1 MKRKITI
8 IVPTIRKNS
17 INRFL
22 KEWRREFFENKKFDV
37 QLIVI
42 EDNPK
47 KTFKLK
53 QKKLI
58 HYSWENIEKD
68 LGKNSWIIPRRTDCI
83 RSYGYWKAWQQ
94 KPDMIVTL
102 DDDCYPL
109 KNYFSGERKQK
120 GFLEAHWKKLYGGM
134 TIEEE
139 SWISTIKDLR
149 PRGLPYQKRTK
160 ERTYKNIILNHGLW
174 YNVPDLDGKT
184 QLSTKKVSGLSNY
197 AINQIIP
204 KNKYYPMCG
213 MNLAWKPEATP
224 ALYFL
229 LMGQN
234 KNGKYWGFDR
244 FGDIWSG
251 IIFKKITDRLEY
263 NISSGNP
270 IIWHDRA
277 SNALVNLK
285 KETLGLK
292 VNEYFWKAIDEIKL
306 TKNNFKNCYK
316 EIAQKLPL
324 KNKYWTKLKKSMQIW
339 TNLF

>member
-1 MKRKITI
+1 MKPKISI
-8 IVPTIRKNS
+8 IVPTIRKKS

-22 KEWRREFFENKKFDV
+22 KEWKQEFFGNRKFDV
-37 QLIVI
+37 NLLVI

-47 KTFKLK
+47 KTFNLE
-53 QKKLI
+53 QKNFI
-58 HYSWENIEKD
+58 HYSWQDIEKD

-109 KNYFSGERKQK
+109 KKYYFGKQK
-120 GFLEAHWKKLYGGM
+120 QRGLLEAHWGKLNKGI
-134 TIEEE
+134 TIEENC
-139 SWISTIKDLR
+139 WVSTIEKLR
-149 PRGLPYQKRTK
+149 PRGIPYQKTIKK
-160 ERTYKNIILNHGLW
+160 EKYNNIILNHGLW
-174 YNVPDLDGKT
+174 YNVPDFDGKT
-184 QLSTKKVSGLSNY
+184 QLNLKKVSGLSGF
-197 AINQIIP
+197 AINQVIP

-251 IIFKKITDRLEY
+251 IIFKKIATHLEY
-263 NISSGNP
+263 NIASGNP

-277 SNALVNLK
+277 SNAITNLK
-285 KETLGLK
+285 KERPGLK
-292 VNEYFWKAIDEIKL
+292 FNEYFWQKIDKIDL
-306 TKNNFKNCYK
+306 TKNNFKDCYK
-316 EIAQKLPL
+316 EISKKLSL
-324 KNKYWTKLKKSMQIW
+324 EGIYWTKLKEAMQIW
-339 TNLF
+339 AKLF